1 MRTSP
6 QSWQMLALRPG
17 AALEEM
23 LTAYLF
29 ARGAVGTQ
37 QSEDR
42 LLVYFPEPCEIEAIA
57 NGLQIFL
64 EQLRAGGMHLPGLTI
79 THETI
84 AAQDWHSAWKKYF
97 KPFLVSARVLIRPS
111 WETATLAPGQIE
123 IVIDPKQA
131 FGTGHH
137 ATTRGMLRLLEKYL
151 RPGMRVIDAGTGTGI
166 LAIAAAKLQPG
177 VRVVA
182 FDNDPLAVEAAQ
194 ENIQLNRV
202 PDCIKLYTGLFASLQ
217 MPPVDLILANLQH
230 HTLLELLPDFAPLLK
245 REGVILF
252 SGLLEH
258 EGESIKTASQRA
270 GLECLEIQQEEE
282 WLTVAVT
289 PQYQLPIDQCKTI

>member
-1 MRTSP
+1 
-6 QSWQMLALRPG
+6 MLALHPG
-17 AALEEM
+17 RGLEEM

-29 ARGAVGTQ
+29 ERGAVGTQ
-37 QSEDR
+37 QIEDR
-42 LLVYFPEPCEIEAIA
+42 LLIYFPEPCEIESIA
-57 NGLQIFL
+57 NGLQSFL
-64 EQLRAGGMHLPGLTI
+64 EQLRAGGMQLPGLAI
-79 THETI
+79 THEPI

-97 KPFLVSARVLIRPS
+97 KPFLISPRVLIRPS
-111 WETATLAPGQIE
+111 WETAAPGPGQIE

-151 RPGMRVIDAGTGTGI
+151 RPGVRVIDAGTGTGI

-182 FDNDPLAVEAAQ
+182 FDNDPLAAEAAQ

-202 PDCIKLYTGLFASLQ
+202 PECIKLYTGSLAALRT
-217 MPPVDLILANLQH
+217 PPVDLILANLQH
-230 HTLLELLPDFAPLLK
+230 ATLLELLPEFAQLLK
-245 REGVILF
+245 RDGVMLL
-252 SGLLEH
+252 SGLLAP
-258 EGESIKTASQRA
+258 EGESIIAAAQHV

-282 WLTVAVT
+282 WLTVAVAQQY
-289 PQYQLPIDQCKTI
+289 PQSIDQGKTI